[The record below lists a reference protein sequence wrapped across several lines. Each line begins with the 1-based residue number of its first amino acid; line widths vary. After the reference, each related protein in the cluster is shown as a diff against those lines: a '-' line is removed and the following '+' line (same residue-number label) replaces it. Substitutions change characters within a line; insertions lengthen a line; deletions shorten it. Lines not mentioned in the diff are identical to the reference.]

1 MSALI
6 LAHDTHSI
14 AGHLSKRFR
23 AIGTL
28 SLQVKQPA
36 ALKTIC
42 YQFKLNY
49 SKYCLISKNDVNP
62 KLIFKVIEYLVMK
75 KVLLIV
81 GLMSN
86 YYGALHFLGF
96 YFRLSNILIKI
107 SAYLKFDML

>member
-1 MSALI
+1 ML
-6 LAHDTHSI
+6 
-14 AGHLSKRFR
+14 F
-23 AIGTL
+23 
-28 SLQVKQPA
+28 
-36 ALKTIC
+36 
-42 YQFKLNY
+42 LND
-49 SKYCLISKNDVNP
+49 DVNP

-96 YFRLSNILIKI
+96 YFRLSNILMKI